1 MEANSQLCDIT
12 LYNQIEEAYGKVV
25 YTYTTQVIHAGRL
38 HTKYTALKW
47 GQLILS
53 AVSTG
58 GFIGVLIS
66 NQILLTWLG
75 GICSTILLVLTAYFK
90 DSDLSAIYKL
100 HLDTSNKL
108 WLLREQY
115 LSLLT
120 DFPTLPREDVVS
132 RRDDLQERVAAVY
145 ASAPLTD
152 NKSYSL
158 AQKALKENESQFF
171 SRQELNKMLPETLR
185 KQLKINRFQCFH
197 GNRMAR
203 KKSDNPCCLNN
214 ESNTNNLC

>member
-1 MEANSQLCDIT
+1 MEANSQLCDTT

-38 HTKYTALKW
+38 HKKHTVLKW

-53 AVSTG
+53 AISTG
-58 GFIGVLIS
+58 GFIGTLIS
-66 NQILLTWLG
+66 DQILLTWVG
-75 GICSTILLVLTAYFK
+75 GICSTLLLVLTAYFK
-90 DSDLSAIYKL
+90 DTDLSAVHKL

-120 DFPTLPREDVVS
+120 DFPTLSREDIVS

-152 NKSYSL
+152 NRSYSL

-171 SRQELNKMLPETLR
+171 SRQELNQMLPETLR
-185 KQLKINRFQCFH
+185 KQPKNQ
-197 GNRMAR
+197 
-203 KKSDNPCCLNN
+203 
-214 ESNTNNLC
+214 

>member
-1 MEANSQLCDIT
+1 MPIAGIKIGEKYMDTNSRYSDFT

-38 HTKYTALKW
+38 HKIYTTLKW
-47 GQLILS
+47 IQLILS

-58 GFIGVLIS
+58 GFIATLIT
-66 NQILLTWLG
+66 NQILLTWIG
-75 GICSTILLVLTAYFK
+75 GICSTFLLVLTAYFK
-90 DSDLSAIYKL
+90 DADLSAIHKL

-108 WLLREQY
+108 WLLRDQY

-120 DFPTLPREDVVS
+120 DFPTLSREDVVS

-145 ASAPLTD
+145 AAAPLTD
-152 NKSYSL
+152 NKSYCL

-171 SRQELNKMLPETLR
+171 SRQELNQMLPEALR
-185 KQLKINRFQCFH
+185 KQSKNQ
-197 GNRMAR
+197 
-203 KKSDNPCCLNN
+203 
-214 ESNTNNLC
+214 